1 MMGRVF
7 LPHRTDK
14 DVTSAR
20 DFGEII
26 YLCDDCQVFD
36 VDGTLR
42 TFNKA
47 LNTYGFDPLEDY
59 ICMTGRPLALAFLLA
74 LVVRQHERVRLLFH
88 NAKFNAYRARMF
100 TVEDLCT
107 TTSKD

>member
-1 MMGRVF
+1 MARVF

-14 DVTSAR
+14 DVSSAK
-20 DFGEII
+20 DYGDII

-42 TFNKA
+42 TFHKSLLSFN
-47 LNTYGFDPLEDY
+47 FDPEVDY

-74 LVVRQHERVRLLFH
+74 LVVKQHDRVRLLFH
-88 NAKFNAYRARMF
+88 NAKFNAYRTRMF
-100 TVEDLCT
+100 TVGDLCT
-107 TTSKD
+107 TI

>member
-1 MMGRVF
+1 MARVI

-14 DVTSAR
+14 DVSSAA
-20 DFGEII
+20 DYGEVI

-42 TFNKA
+42 TFHKA
-47 LNTYGFDPLEDY
+47 LTAFKFDPEQDY

-74 LVVRQHERVRLLFH
+74 LVTKQHNRVRLLFH
-88 NAKFNAYRARMF
+88 NAKVNAYRSRMF

-107 TTSKD
+107 TTLKD

>member
-1 MMGRVF
+1 MSRVF

-14 DVTSAR
+14 DVSSAKVYG
-20 DFGEII
+20 DLL

-42 TFNKA
+42 TFHKA
-47 LNTYGFDPLEDY
+47 LIAFKFDPEEDY

-74 LVVRQHERVRLLFH
+74 LVTKRFDHVRLLFH
-88 NAKFNAYRARMF
+88 NAKFNAYRSRMF
-100 TVEDLCT
+100 TVGDLCT
-107 TTSKD
+107 MTSKD